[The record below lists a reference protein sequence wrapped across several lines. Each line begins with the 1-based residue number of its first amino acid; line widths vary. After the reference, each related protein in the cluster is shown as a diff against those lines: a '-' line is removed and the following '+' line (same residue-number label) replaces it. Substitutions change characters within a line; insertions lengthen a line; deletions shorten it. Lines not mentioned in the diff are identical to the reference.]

1 MLNRIKMSSKEN
13 RENIIDVL
21 INKAA
26 VKQDI
31 ADYSKEV
38 FISFKRLI
46 QDEIIQIKKE
56 INDKRIRL
64 RFEEQ
69 GSYEFRLFIGS
80 DLIVFQ
86 LHTNIFRLPDKNQL
100 WKEKYLFSNPA
111 NGYFGIINIY
121 NFLAE
126 SYEKNRFNDIGY
138 LIGRIF
144 MNHDNHF
151 MVDGQGELGTK
162 FRDLKNSV
170 ISDDIIR
177 KIIQTAIM
185 YAIDFDLIT
194 PPYEIIK
201 EVSLGQIKAI
211 SSDLQLSTGKSM
223 GFKFSNQDSE
233 IV

>member
-1 MLNRIKMSSKEN
+1 MSSKEN

-26 VKQDI
+26 MKQDI
-31 ADYSKEV
+31 ADNSREV
-38 FISFKRLI
+38 FISFKRII
-46 QDEIIQIKKE
+46 QDEIVKIKKE

-69 GSYEFRLFIGS
+69 GSHEFRLFIGS

-86 LHTNIFRLPDKNQL
+86 LHTNIFRLPDNNKL
-100 WKEKYLFSNPA
+100 WKEKYLYSNPA

-144 MNHDNHF
+144 MNHDHHF

-162 FRDLKNSV
+162 FRDLKNSF
-170 ISDDIIR
+170 ISDDVIR
-177 KIIQTAIM
+177 QITQTAIM

-194 PPYEIIK
+194 PPYEVIK

>member
-1 MLNRIKMSSKEN
+1 MPNLIKMSSKEN
-13 RENIIDVL
+13 RKNIINVL

-26 VKQDI
+26 MKQDI
-31 ADYSKEV
+31 ADNSREV
-38 FISFKRLI
+38 FTSFKRII
-46 QDEIIQIKKE
+46 QDEIFKIKKE

-86 LHTNIFRLPDKNQL
+86 LHTNIFRLPDNNQL

-144 MNHDNHF
+144 MNHDHHF

-162 FRDLKNSV
+162 FRDLKNSF

-177 KIIQTAIM
+177 QITQTAIM

-201 EVSLGQIKAI
+201 EVSLGQFKAI

-223 GFKFSNQDSE
+223 GFKFSNQESE

>member
-223 GFKFSNQDSE
+223 GFKFSNEDSE

>member
-1 MLNRIKMSSKEN
+1 MKPKEN

-26 VKQDI
+26 MKQDI

-38 FISFKRLI
+38 FLSFKRII
-46 QDEIIQIKKE
+46 QDEIIELQKE

-86 LHTNIFRLPDKNQL
+86 LHTNIFRLPDHNPL
-100 WKEKYLFSNPA
+100 WKDKYLSSNPA

-138 LIGRIF
+138 LIGRVF
-144 MNHDNHF
+144 MNHENHF
-151 MVDGQGELGTK
+151 MLDGQGELGAK
-162 FRDLKNSV
+162 FRDLKNNL

-177 KIIQTAIM
+177 QIVQTTIT